1 MPWKTIRYYNSFG
14 RTYLFD
20 VDFYHLKKDED
31 DPPKYCI
38 DAYHAGNVSLRSH
51 IDETVRSF
59 PIVVHAVLGMGPSE
73 STIEKVTYI

>member
-1 MPWKTIRYYNSFG
+1 MIPSVVPDDGLMSLNTTRYYNSFG

-38 DAYHAGNVSLRSH
+38 DAYHAGNVSLRNQ
-51 IDETVRSF
+51 IDE
-59 PIVVHAVLGMGPSE
+59 IVH
-73 STIEKVTYI
+73 